1 MWAEEDRHTRAC
13 VGDTLVMWR
22 RRITSPSH
30 TSTYICPGDVID
42 CFELQQGIEAD
53 GDDGGD
59 DVDEDYE
66 DVLQDND
73 DLGQLSWGV
82 VDDDD
87 GGGLILW

>member
-1 MWAEEDRHTRAC
+1 M
-13 VGDTLVMWR
+13 
-22 RRITSPSH
+22 
-30 TSTYICPGDVID
+30 ID

-53 GDDGGD
+53 GDAGGD
-59 DVDEDYE
+59 DVDEDDE